1 MQKSND
7 INVPSVLEFT
17 SDWISGIFENMSDI
31 QILATCC
38 AGLIA
43 IGIMLFTF
51 LTLWV
56 IGKEYANK
64 AKSVMFKYP
73 TLNKVFLFYLKWGDF
88 TSIPVRLFFVCLM
101 YVDLSLALYFLTY
114 IPLFL
119 K

>member
-1 MQKSND
+1 
-7 INVPSVLEFT
+7 
-17 SDWISGIFENMSDI
+17 MSDI
-31 QILATCC
+31 QILAACC

-43 IGIMLFTF
+43 ICIVLFTF
-51 LTLWV
+51 LTFWV
-56 IGKEYANK
+56 IGREYANK
-64 AKSVMFKYP
+64 AKSVMLKYH
-73 TLNKVFLFYLKWGDF
+73 TLNKIFLFYLKWGDF